1 MNEQQK
7 ANRGAA
13 ILIAVIL
20 FFVAY
25 GLVGSG
31 DVAELEAQAKF
42 YDEMVCAGHWPDY
55 EGRKPQC
62 PKSN

>member
-13 ILIAVIL
+13 ILIAFIL

-31 DVAELEAQAKF
+31 DVAELEAQAKV

-55 EGRKPQC
+55 EERKPEC
-62 PKSN
+62 RKSN

>member
-13 ILIAVIL
+13 ILIAFIL

-31 DVAELEAQAKF
+31 DVAELEAQAKV

-55 EGRKPQC
+55 EGRKPECQ
-62 PKSN
+62 KSN